1 MDPQEPLL
9 DQDNKFRTVLLN
21 LLGFP
26 GIGCLNKAAHQNQST
41 CLTTTTTTTII
52 GEPIQSYQNQKNSS
66 KYAQYKNTFK

>member
-1 MDPQEPLL
+1 MDPQEPP

-52 GEPIQSYQNQKNSS
+52 GEI
-66 KYAQYKNTFK
+66 